1 MKDNPKTIEPIEKGK
16 KPIKPQRI
24 LIADDEYL
32 IRWSLSQALSQQG
45 HEVCSVQNGKEAMEA
60 IGAKSFDYIITD
72 LVMPEAD
79 GWKVLESARQ
89 VQPQSHVIIITAHG
103 CEGTREKAEE
113 KGAWAYLE
121 KPYVLDKI
129 KELLK

>member
-1 MKDNPKTIEPIEKGK
+1 
-16 KPIKPQRI
+16 
-24 LIADDEYL
+24 
-32 IRWSLSQALSQQG
+32 
-45 HEVCSVQNGKEAMEA
+45 MEA
-60 IGAKSFDYIITD
+60 IRVKSFDYIITD

-89 VQPQSHVIIITAHG
+89 ARPQPHVIVITAHG
-103 CEGTREKAEE
+103 SEGTKEKAEE